1 MARKKQFT
9 VTEDPTVQI
18 EDTKKTIEEL
28 TAQLK
33 NERAKLKKLEKQK
46 EAYQA
51 YQEHLK
57 EEQMKNEI
65 VQMVVNSGKSLEE
78 IRELLLK

>member
-57 EEQMKNEI
+57 EEQIKNEI

>member
-1 MARKKQFT
+1 MARRKQFT